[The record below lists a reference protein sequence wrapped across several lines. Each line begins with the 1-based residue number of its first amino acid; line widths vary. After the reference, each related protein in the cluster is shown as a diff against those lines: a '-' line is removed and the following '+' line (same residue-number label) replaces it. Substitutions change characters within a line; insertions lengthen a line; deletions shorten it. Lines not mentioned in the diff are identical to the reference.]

1 MNFGGKDFQ
10 ALIDKV
16 SNVEYLPDGSSSEQ
30 AYQNYRSNRKA
41 DLDDLMARA
50 NAINVGG
57 GERFDYNA
65 FMDDARKDDEYYAS
79 LPSKLE
85 EKRLTSDYFNKYLQ
99 NYFNN
104 PIFKF
109 ESKTTSA

>member
-16 SNVEYLPDGSSSEQ
+16 SNVEYLPDGSASDQ
-30 AYQNYRSNRKA
+30 AYQNYRSNQKA

-57 GERFDYNA
+57 GERFDYDS
-65 FMDDARKDDEYYAS
+65 FMDEARKDDEYYAS
-79 LPSKLE
+79 LPSQLE
-85 EKRLTSDYFNKYLQ
+85 EKRLTSDYFNDYLQ

-109 ESKTTSA
+109 ESKTTST